1 MSSTPP
7 SSVRAAN
14 KRQLLTNRE
23 AVARKEDRK
32 ERQRNAEK
40 EVDELP
46 EELKCTFMYELSGD
60 EFKCQERATTACN
73 RCGDILCIAHVRSS
87 VTTLVAKPV
96 VRPGRKEPATAHHA
110 DFCVKCSVDENE
122 NTRGVTNVHFN
133 DPCAYT

>member
-23 AVARKEDRK
+23 SVARKEARK

-46 EELKCTFMYELSGD
+46 KELKCTFMYELSGD
-60 EFKCQERATTACN
+60 EFRCQERATTACD
-73 RCGDILCIAHVRSS
+73 RCGNILCIAHVRSS
-87 VTTLVAKPV
+87 VITLVAKPV
-96 VRPGRKEPATAHHA
+96 VRPGRKEPATAYHG
-110 DFCVKCSVDENE
+110 DFCVRCSVDENG
-122 NTRGVTNVHFN
+122 NIRGVTNVHFN